1 MRTFLYFLNGIMK
14 LYIIILHHALNLDV
28 LDVQNIRKVLENVR
42 QIAIIS
48 RYNKKLL
55 KRL

>member
-1 MRTFLYFLNGIMK
+1 ME
-14 LYIIILHHALNLDV
+14 LYIITLHHAENLDV

-42 QIAIIS
+42 QIVIIS
-48 RYNKKLL
+48 HYNKKLL

>member
-1 MRTFLYFLNGIMK
+1 MK
-14 LYIIILHHALNLDV
+14 LYIIILQHALNLDV

-42 QIAIIS
+42 QIAIMS